1 MNSNSQNA
9 IDLEIE
15 QISIEL
21 EMNKYS
27 IGQSVVYVD
36 DFMPDTVEVITGK
49 ESDQILFN
57 HGSRSCIHEMI
68 RPASPVE
75 QVLGR
80 RVFNSED
87 MLNPDISKFLSDEF
101 VLVPKVFPESQALEL
116 AKTKV
121 EAKSKR
127 IDDKYRD
134 GTEYSE
140 EKKSQLIKI
149 HVGENKNLFI
159 DFFRM
164 LDQLEQNS

>member
-1 MNSNSQNA
+1 
-9 IDLEIE
+9 
-15 QISIEL
+15 
-21 EMNKYS
+21 
-27 IGQSVVYVD
+27 
-36 DFMPDTVEVITGK
+36 
-49 ESDQILFN
+49 
-57 HGSRSCIHEMI
+57 MI

-87 MLNPDISKFLSDEF
+87 LLNPDISKFLSDEF